1 MPSTKQLA
9 FDQTKFDR
17 YIQGDLGIADLIYNQ
32 EVKPIISQ
40 AKTPQDIALL
50 QPLIVPNKKT
60 GLWALERTFI
70 QTTFELHRPL
80 IELNKHLLELF
91 GHLEYIVAC
100 ISGGA
105 NPFNLPSSY
114 ANAFK
119 QNIADMSKFTTKFE
133 PDNLNSAGQSQSP
146 PPVLPLII
154 FLGRFDAIG
163 QKLSSNNEEIDKF
176 KLDTNNYIWPQYQ
189 NKDEFTTEQTDL
201 INQETES
208 VDEPYKSE
216 IRNSR
221 SDSFDDEWDDMDSK
235 NQLKT
240 NFNYLPPNLKKY
252 YRPMTVDYQNQQV
265 EIDLEE
271 DYNIEVKTVFDD
283 NQIPTYT
290 IIASLKES
298 VSLANQSSLGNNNQP
313 QTPDPIPSQSYA
325 KAAKFFF
332 KKTLKVLLKKYI
344 PVIAKT
350 KELLVSSDKYVGD
363 LMISYMLQNYEMFDP
378 ELATKSDSD
387 PIKQKYFVNGNFVMD
402 GIANMNVDKFN
413 NYLQINNQ
421 KLSIKPGFYNVEN
434 QQSSTL
440 MILNLIA
447 LSTNYL
453 NQMLEVYSSF
463 LLGLFKVKNIPTLL
477 PGFLSYQSF
486 RNVLLKNN
494 IITMLGGQGINLLT
508 IPCWLP
514 SPNSS
519 NEMERTFKQIMT
531 LLINGLIEIS
541 NVVYNQPIA
550 VKLPPV

>member
-271 DYNIEVKTVFDD
+271 DYNIEVHLFYSMEFYDFFGAVEVWDEINKYLIKWRESIPNFPNFNFDSD
-283 NQIPTYT
+283 SQDTFKEIKDLSPSLYNHLFSDDEIYEQI
-290 IIASLKES
+290 I
-298 VSLANQSSLGNNNQP
+298 
-313 QTPDPIPSQSYA
+313 
-325 KAAKFFF
+325 
-332 KKTLKVLLKKYI
+332 KTLFPTGETLRLLLKYFSSKNATIY
-344 PVIAKT
+344 KT
-350 KELLVSSDKYVGD
+350 
-363 LMISYMLQNYEMFDP
+363 ISKK
-378 ELATKSDSD
+378 LA
-387 PIKQKYFVNGNFVMD
+387 
-402 GIANMNVDKFN
+402 
-413 NYLQINNQ
+413 
-421 KLSIKPGFYNVEN
+421 E
-434 QQSSTL
+434 
-440 MILNLIA
+440 
-447 LSTNYL
+447 
-453 NQMLEVYSSF
+453 
-463 LLGLFKVKNIPTLL
+463 
-477 PGFLSYQSF
+477 
-486 RNVLLKNN
+486 R
-494 IITMLGGQGINLLT
+494 ITT
-508 IPCWLP
+508 
-514 SPNSS
+514 
-519 NEMERTFKQIMT
+519 
-531 LLINGLIEIS
+531 
-541 NVVYNQPIA
+541 
-550 VKLPPV
+550 